1 MSCDPSKTCTICD
14 QQGLPIL
21 PLRYAVARCDKDVKD
36 KAPKLQAPFGDG
48 VTDIALPVDQADY
61 TLRLLRPGYLY
72 AFNEVRGEWK
82 AYIVNDNAYLLEFD
96 IHSKTPPDIKD
107 AQPCARMQASAAGR
121 CVMIPDAAKA
131 GAVWLGFSD
140 TAWTAAVLERH
151 RKQAYR
157 ERHMQRI
164 DVGQWATDGAPQPHM
179 DALDKIGD
187 RVCEFTLPAPSEIPL
202 SPDQIAAHEAANAR
216 KPESERSILLPAVSV
231 RPYAAL
237 GFSLHDYDYG
247 NEQRAG
253 PTLSEA
259 AKIAA
264 GELVP
269 AMVALHDPVGITM
282 ELARLSAVR
291 LEDFIIEANVGR
303 PLAVSAAIGS
313 ICNAIKD
320 DAENR
325 QIYSTERAAQR
336 IRYGAYGGMGA
347 SGARGGQALAE
358 LFVPEYREQ
367 LDELYQDM
375 RNPSAEQLRAARLD
389 AWKEYTD
396 QFDEGRRSAW
406 EQQWHARM
414 RAFDQAVTAPL
425 VRAHVAWIAGAG
437 LYEQFDCNHDQ
448 ADVHSGQ
455 GFVDTLLL
463 CIQDTQQYT
472 PCADQYR
479 QWLQAPDIQRDNL
492 VLRALAYNQQT
503 VIDRLSA
510 VTQGELQPE
519 SLKGLP
525 WDGLIKGYEE
535 ALDALTDGGKNAVL
549 RLTAA
554 LGGSVA
560 DLAGKAVDQAIG
572 PGLVAM
578 GIIAKA
584 PVVMVEVTMSKSDA
598 IAELTGRMMAVN
610 PKVGD
615 LNDLNRAI
623 EIQMRKANIYGTS
636 VSGTGRFRYLIMA
649 DPKVI
654 GDFPGVDANGAPT
667 GRRFA
672 EHAILTE
679 VDRTRLTRLRWQK
692 LLPGAA
698 GLGIVT
704 GILQMVALGKLAE
717 DVDMS
722 MAHEA
727 NENVW
732 RYSTGIAA
740 FAGTLAETTGKWSE
754 SAATV
759 GNRLARF
766 IERYIGKALRVIG
779 KGIGIG
785 AGVVMAVWDGIRGW
799 KELQEGNAL
808 VGGLYG
814 MSAVLGISAMI
825 AFSGWGA
832 LIFGAAATGV
842 GIVLVILVIVIAVLI
857 EVFKD
862 NKIQDWLERCYF
874 GEFEQADRYRDTE
887 MEMSELKIAL
897 AV

>member
-1 MSCDPSKTCTICD
+1 MSCDPSKTCAICD

-36 KAPKLQAPFGDG
+36 KAPKLQHPFGDG
-48 VTDIALPVDQADY
+48 VTDIALPTDQADY

-82 AYIVNDNAYLLEFD
+82 AYIVNDDAYLLEFD
-96 IHSKTPPDIKD
+96 ADSKTPPDIKD
-107 AQPCARMQASAAGR
+107 AQPCERMQNSAAGR
-121 CVMIPDAAKA
+121 CVMIPDAAHA

-140 TAWTAAVLERH
+140 TAWTAAVLGRH
-151 RKQAYR
+151 RTQAYR

-164 DVGQWATDGAPQPHM
+164 DVGQWAANGAPQPHM

-187 RVCEFTLPAPSEIPL
+187 RVCEFALPAPSEIPL
-202 SPDQIAAHEAANAR
+202 TPEEIVAHEAANAR
-216 KPESERSILLPAVSV
+216 KPESKRSILLPAVSV
-231 RPYAAL
+231 RPYVAL
-237 GFSLHDYDYG
+237 GFSLHDYG
-247 NEQRAG
+247 NEQRAA
-253 PTLSEA
+253 PALCEA

-264 GELVP
+264 GEFVP
-269 AMVALHDPVGITM
+269 AMVALHDPAGITM
-282 ELARLSAVR
+282 ELARLPAVR
-291 LEDFIIEANVGR
+291 LEDFIIEADVGR

-313 ICNAIKD
+313 ICSAIKD

-325 QIYSTERAAQR
+325 QIYSTERNAQR
-336 IRYGAYGGMGA
+336 MRYGGYGDMGA

-358 LFVPEYREQ
+358 LFVPGYREQ

-375 RNPSAEQLRAARLD
+375 RNPSAEQLRVARLD

-396 QFDEGRRSAW
+396 QYDEGRRNAW

-414 RAFDQAVTAPL
+414 RAFDQAVVAPL
-425 VRAHVAWIAGAG
+425 VRAHVAWVASAG

-463 CIQDTQQYT
+463 CIQDTQQYI

-479 QWLQAPDIQRDNL
+479 LWLQAPDIQRDNL
-492 VLRALAYNQQT
+492 VLRALAYNQKT
-503 VIDRLSA
+503 MIDRLDA
-510 VTQGELQPE
+510 AAQGGLQAE
-519 SLKGLP
+519 SLEGLP

-535 ALDALTDGGKNAVL
+535 ALGVLADGGKNAVV

-572 PGLVAM
+572 PGLVAL

-615 LNDLNRAI
+615 LTDLNRAI
-623 EIQMRKANIYGTS
+623 EIQMRKAKIYGTP

-649 DPKVI
+649 DPQVAS
-654 GDFPGVDANGAPT
+654 DFPGVDAAGAPT

-679 VDRTRLTRLRWQK
+679 ADRTRLTRLRWNK

-704 GILQMVALGKLAE
+704 GILQTVALGKLAE
-717 DVDMS
+717 DLDKS

-727 NENVW
+727 NENAW
-732 RYSTGIAA
+732 RYSTSIAA
-740 FAGTLAETTGKWSE
+740 LAGTLAETTGKWSK

-759 GNRLARF
+759 GNRLARSM
-766 IERYIGKALRVIG
+766 ERYIGKALRVIG

-785 AGVVMAVWDGIRGW
+785 AGVVMAVWDFVRGW
-799 KELQEGNAL
+799 KEIQEGDGV
-808 VGGLYG
+808 VGWLYIG
-814 MSAVLGISAMI
+814 SGVLGLSAMV
-825 AFSGWGA
+825 AFG
-832 LIFGAAATGV
+832 LAATGV
-842 GIVLVILVIVIAVLI
+842 GIVLVVLVIVIAVLI

-862 NKIQDWLERCYF
+862 NKVQDWLERCYF
-874 GEFEQADRYRDTE
+874 GRFEPAERYQNAE
-887 MEMSELKIAL
+887 LEMSELNIAV
-897 AV
+897 AG